1 MLNKYIRFML
11 IVISLIVIVASVVN
25 GTYIFTLCGV
35 LMCGYMVYAYFKYAS
50 VNLAFKKIRAKELKS
65 AYNLLLDTPSPK
77 LLSKGEKTYYYWGMG
92 IIKISENKLDEA
104 EREFYNALR
113 YGVTTAN
120 NMVIINLSLAQVC
133 MYKEEYEKAKVYL
146 GEAKRIPHR
155 PQLNIIL
162 YELENRLL
170 KLERQEL
177 LPEALEPI
185 SMV

>member
-1 MLNKYIRFML
+1 MFILLSLVVM
-11 IVISLIVIVASVVN
+11 VIGFIQSAYVLVACA
-25 GTYIFTLCGV
+25 I
-35 LMCGYMVYAYFKYAS
+35 LMVAYMIYAYFKYAS

-65 AYNLLLDTPSPK
+65 AHQLLLDTPNPK
-77 LLSKGEKTYYYWGMG
+77 LLNKSEKTYYYWGMG

-120 NMVIINLSLAQVC
+120 NMVVINLSLAQIC

-146 GEAKRIPHR
+146 EEAKRIPHR
-155 PQLNIIL
+155 PQLNVIL
-162 YELENRLL
+162 YELESRLI

-177 LPEALEPI
+177 LPEALDPI

>member
-11 IVISLIVIVASVVN
+11 IVISLIVIAASIVN
-25 GTYIFTLCGV
+25 GTYILTLCGV
-35 LMCGYMVYAYFKYAS
+35 LMCGYMIYAYFKYAS

-162 YELENRLL
+162 YELESRLL

>member
-1 MLNKYIRFML
+1 MLNRYVRFLLIICCIIGMIATYI
-11 IVISLIVIVASVVN
+11 A
-25 GTYIFTLCGV
+25 GTYLLTICTGV
-35 LMCGYMVYAYFKYAS
+35 FAVYMIYAYFRYAS
-50 VNLAFKKIRAKELKS
+50 VNLAFKKIRSKQLKS
-65 AYNLLLDTPSPK
+65 AYKLLLDTPNPK
-77 LLSKGEKTYYYWGMG
+77 LLSKSEKTYYYWGMG

-113 YGVTTAN
+113 FGATTAN

-162 YELENRLL
+162 YELESRLI

-177 LPEALEPI
+177 LPEAFEPI
-185 SMV
+185 SMI

>member
-11 IVISLIVIVASVVN
+11 IVISLIVTILSVIN
-25 GTYIFTLCGV
+25 GTYIFALCGG
-35 LMCGYMVYAYFKYAS
+35 LICGYMVYAYFKHAS

-65 AYNLLLDTPSPK
+65 AYNLLLDTPNPK

-146 GEAKRIPHR
+146 GEAKRIQHR

>member
-1 MLNKYIRFML
+1 ML
-11 IVISLIVIVASVVN
+11 IVISLIVIAASIVN
-25 GTYIFTLCGV
+25 GTYILTLCGV
-35 LMCGYMVYAYFKYAS
+35 LMCGYMIYAYFKYAS

-162 YELENRLL
+162 YELESRLL

>member
-11 IVISLIVIVASVVN
+11 IVISLIVIAASIVN
-25 GTYIFTLCGV
+25 GTYILTLCGV
-35 LMCGYMVYAYFKYAS
+35 LMCGYMIYAYFKYAS